1 MSDELHGLVMLP
13 LLTHTHTHAYTC
25 TRTHACIT
33 HSLEEEWEYKN
44 RERLI
49 NTVLHANRLV
59 QEANMLADELNKD
72 TVFKVTLTVSNS
84 M

>member
-1 MSDELHGLVMLP
+1 LAKLKEKLDTSSGASPTPPPQKPQPSPVP
-13 LLTHTHTHAYTC
+13 T
-25 TRTHACIT
+25 
-33 HSLEEEWEYKN
+33 SLEEEWEYKN